1 MIIKSH
7 FLPFPSY
14 FCQNNIAMKIC
25 EIISAL
31 EEAAPL
37 WLQESYDNA
46 GLTVGNP
53 DADVDSALITLD
65 VTDAVL
71 DEAIREGCG
80 IIISHHP
87 VIFNGLKELTGSD
100 FVQRVVIKAIRH
112 DIALYAIH
120 TNLDNAANGVNRI
133 LADKIGLVNTK
144 ILKPA
149 REMLKKLVSFSPV
162 DHAEKVRKAL
172 FEAGAGHIGNY
183 DCCSFSTAGTGSFRG
198 NEQARPFAGKPGKL
212 HFEDEIRIETI
223 FPVYRQQ
230 AVISAL
236 LQAHPYEEVAYDIY
250 ALDNVY
256 DQVGAGMTGYLE
268 NEMDEEHFLGLI
280 KSLLNTA
287 CIKHSAKL
295 HKPIKKVAICG
306 GSGSFLIP
314 DALRSGADIFIS
326 ADIKYHQ
333 FFEAD
338 GKMMIADVGHYES
351 EQLTKEL
358 IYNIL
363 VEKFPNFALRIS
375 NTDTN
380 PVNYL

>member
-1 MIIKSH
+1 
-7 FLPFPSY
+7 
-14 FCQNNIAMKIC
+14 MKIC

-31 EEAAPL
+31 EEVAPL

-65 VTDAVL
+65 VTDEVL

-100 FVQRVVIKAIRH
+100 FIQRAVIKAIRH

-120 TNLDNAANGVNRI
+120 TNLDNVANGVNRI
-133 LADKIGLVNTK
+133 LADKLGLVNTK

-149 REMLKKLVSFSPV
+149 QEMLKKLVTFCPV
-162 DHAEKVRKAL
+162 DHAEKVRKAV
-172 FEAGAGHIGNY
+172 FDAGAGHIGNY
-183 DCCSFSTAGTGSFRG
+183 DYCSFSTVGTGSFRG
-198 NEQARPFAGKPGKL
+198 NEKTRPFAGKPGKL

-223 FPVYRQQ
+223 FPVYSQQ

-250 ALDNVY
+250 ALDNVF

-268 NEMDEEHFLGLI
+268 NEMDEEHFIGLI
-280 KSLLNTA
+280 KSVLNTA
-287 CIKHSAKL
+287 CIKHSAKMG
-295 HKPIKKVAICG
+295 KPIKKVAICG
-306 GSGSFLIP
+306 GAGSFLIP
-314 DALRSGADIFIS
+314 DAIRSGADIFIS

-338 GKMMIADVGHYES
+338 GKIMIADVGHYES
-351 EQLTKEL
+351 EQLAKEL
-358 IYNIL
+358 IYRIL